1 VQDEEERMARGESP
15 FDEPLKRAWD
25 AFCDRLKAAGARV
38 FKDVNPANPLQR
50 VDGFRH
56 LTQNLSQAF
65 DLALETKDTRYPAL
79 HAFCSPT
86 RKLGS
91 DNADCI
97 YLQAWI
103 DGESTYR
110 ISGRKGTAR
119 MSNIAVQGPR
129 STIAYGTATARPL
142 HEPFGDTPEANLFGH
157 ELETSR
163 DGSFELYVGG
173 PRQGRNWLPTTK
185 GSRKVFLRQYFDRWD
200 EEAAEYRI
208 ERVGMDAPRP
218 LPTVEQM
225 IDAMR
230 WAGDFVYD
238 VVDFWPE
245 WVWDAGDQIDP
256 AALNQFKG
264 RNLSIEKPWSAEAE
278 AMDRRRGRLITMMRW
293 ALRPDEALIL
303 EFDAYDG
310 FWMITSEGLFGNS
323 MDFLYRH
330 VSYTPSRT
338 AVDSDG
344 RIRLVLAKDDPGFS
358 NWIDNQG
365 YASGVLTFRNV
376 HSRHVPELRTKVVK
390 SAEIAHHLPKDSKR
404 SSPEERVAE
413 LRARFDAIRRRYR
426 I

>member
-1 VQDEEERMARGESP
+1 MAYGESP
-15 FDEPLKRAWD
+15 VDEPLKQAWD
-25 AFCDRLKAAGARV
+25 AFCERLKQAGQLV
-38 FKDVNPANPLQR
+38 FKDFNPANPLQR
-50 VDGFRH
+50 VDGFRY

-65 DLALETKDTRYPAL
+65 DLALETRDTKYPAL
-79 HAFCSPT
+79 LPFCTPT

-97 YLQAWI
+97 YIQAWI
-103 DGESTYR
+103 DGESVYR
-110 ISGRKGTAR
+110 ISGKKGSAR
-119 MSNIAVQGPR
+119 MWNVSVQGPR
-129 STIAYGTATARPL
+129 SPIAYGTAASRTL

-157 ELETSR
+157 ELVTNW

-173 PRQGRNWLPTTK
+173 ERQGQNWLPTTK
-185 GSRKVFLRQYFDRWD
+185 GTRKLFLRQYFDRWD

-218 LPTVEQM
+218 IPTVEQM
-225 IDAMR
+225 IEAMQ
-230 WAGDFVYD
+230 WAGSFVYD
-238 VVDFWPE
+238 ALDFWPD
-245 WVWDAGDQIDP
+245 WVWEGGDQIDP
-256 AALNQFKG
+256 AALNQFRG
-264 RNLSIEKPWSAEAE
+264 ANLSDRKPWSPAAE

-293 ALRPDEALIL
+293 ALAADEALIL

-310 FWMITSEGLFGNS
+310 FWMITSEAIFGNS
-323 MDFLYRH
+323 MDFFYRP

-344 RIRLVLAKDDPGFS
+344 KIRFVLTRDDPGFS

-365 YASGVLTFRNV
+365 YSSGVLTFRNV
-376 HSRHVPELRTKVVK
+376 HSRHAPELRTRVVRA
-390 SAEIAHHLPKDSKR
+390 SEVAHQLPSDSRR
-404 SSPEERVAE
+404 SSRDERVAE

>member
-1 VQDEEERMARGESP
+1 MAYGESP
-15 FDEPLKRAWD
+15 VDAELRDAWQR
-25 AFCDRLKAAGARV
+25 FCDRLKTAGDLV
-38 FKDVNPANPLQR
+38 FKDVNPANARQR
-50 VDGFRH
+50 VDGFRY

-65 DLALETKDTRYPAL
+65 DLALETRDTRFPAL

-103 DGESTYR
+103 DGESVYR
-110 ISGRKGTAR
+110 ISGKKGTAR
-119 MSNIAVQGPR
+119 MSNVAVQGPR
-129 STIAYGTATARPL
+129 SAIAYGTAASRPL

-157 ELETSR
+157 DLAANW

-173 PRQGRNWLPTTK
+173 ERQGPNWLPTTK
-185 GSRKVFLRQYFDRWD
+185 GTRKLFLRQYFDRWD

-208 ERVGMDAPRP
+208 ERVGMAEPRP
-218 LPTVEQM
+218 VPTVAQM
-225 IDAMR
+225 TDAMR

-238 VVDFWPE
+238 VVDYWPE
-245 WVWDAGDQIDP
+245 WVWEAGDQIDP
-256 AALNQFKG
+256 GAINRFAG
-264 RNLSIEKPWSAEAE
+264 RNVAKDKPWSAEAE
-278 AMDRRRGRLITMMRW
+278 AMDARRGRLITMMRW
-293 ALRPDEALIL
+293 ALRADEALIL

-310 FWMITSEGLFGNS
+310 FWMITSEAIFGNS
-323 MDFLYRH
+323 MDYLYRP

-338 AVDSDG
+338 AVDPDG
-344 RIRLVLAKDDPGFS
+344 VIRLVLSRGDSGFS

-365 YASGVLTFRNV
+365 YTSGVLTFRNV
-376 HSRHVPELRTKVVK
+376 HSRHVPELRTKVVP
-390 SAEIAHHLPKDSKR
+390 AVDVARHLSPDSRR
-404 SSPEERVAE
+404 STAEERVAE